1 MLEVV
6 QTPLARRLWRISKF
20 FQIPL
25 NDPRLQQMTTY
36 ELEFYEYSMIADDP
50 KKLESLQNHFYDPD
64 FDEWLDEFDAEM
76 ETESEKEKSDDYS
89 EYEIKDEKFEQIREE
104 DLPDK
109 ETIEYVSKNREMN
122 DLTNVEYDEEFEE
135 DTDEEFEE
143 FEDINED
150 FESVDIDSIDAEW
163 EDVN

>member
-76 ETESEKEKSDDYS
+76 EAESEKEKSDDYS
-89 EYEIKDEKFEQIREE
+89 EYEIENEKFEQIREE